1 MDRRLRSGG
10 DCGEN
15 PRFREIVGFNG
26 EGSIGEKDGRV
37 REEDIVERKRIVEK
51 NARIRLMK
59 EMLHAFS

>member
-26 EGSIGEKDGRV
+26 EESLWEIGEKDGRV
-37 REEDIVERKRIVEK
+37 REEDIVEREK
-51 NARIRLMK
+51 GLWRRMR
-59 EMLHAFS
+59 E